1 MQETKLL
8 DRRIFERIP
17 VKLPL
22 RFLYPT
28 SNKEGLAQTQD
39 ISAEGVGLL
48 TNRELLPHTP
58 LEMWLQIPDKGEPLH
73 TMGEVV
79 WSKMIEPNKYR
90 VGISLEKAELMG
102 MSRVLRT
109 TYCYNS

>member
-17 VKLPL
+17 VNLTLK
-22 RFLYPT
+22 FLYPNSDT
-28 SNKEGLAQTQD
+28 EGLAQTQD
-39 ISAEGVGLL
+39 ISAAGIGLV
-48 TNRELLPHTP
+48 TDRELLPRTP
-58 LEMWLQIPDKGEPLH
+58 LEMWLQMPDKGEPLH
-73 TMGEVV
+73 TTGEVV

-90 VGISLEKAELMG
+90 VGISLEKAELIG

>member
-1 MQETKLL
+1 MQEIKFL

-28 SNKEGLAQTQD
+28 SVTEGLAQTED
-39 ISAEGVGLL
+39 ISAAGIGLV
-48 TNRELLPHTP
+48 TDRELLPRTP
-58 LEMWLQIPDKGEPLH
+58 LEMWLQIPDKGEPFH
-73 TMGEVV
+73 TTGEVA
-79 WSKMIEPNKYR
+79 WSKMIEPNKYK
-90 VGISLEKAELMG
+90 VGISLEKAELME

>member
-1 MQETKLL
+1 MQETNFL

-17 VKLPL
+17 VKLSL

-28 SNKEGLAQTQD
+28 SDTENLAQTQD
-39 ISAEGVGLL
+39 ISAAGIGLV
-48 TNRELLPHTP
+48 TDRELLPRDH

-73 TMGEVV
+73 TTGEVA
-79 WSKMIEPNKYR
+79 WSNIIEPNKYK
-90 VGISLEKAELMG
+90 VGISLEKVELME

-109 TYCYNS
+109 THSYNS